1 MTMES
6 SDLTLDGN
14 ALAGPLAEI
23 FVGEMTVARATCAA
37 CGAVREVG
45 ALIVF
50 TAAPGTVARCPDC
63 EAVLLRVVRA
73 ERRIW
78 FELRGVA
85 CLELTRDD

>member
-1 MTMES
+1 MET
-6 SDLTLDGN
+6 SDLMLDGN

-23 FVGEMTVARATCAA
+23 FVGEMTMARATCAA

-45 ALIVF
+45 SLRVF
-50 TAAPGTVARCPDC
+50 MAGPGTVARCPDC

-78 FELRGVA
+78 LEARGIA
-85 CLELTRDD
+85 SLELARDD